1 MRIMNYIIT
10 FKVGF
15 ISTNKLLSI
24 FINLLDGLLDR
35 IHRLKPDYI
44 FEFGHWSFNK

>member
-1 MRIMNYIIT
+1 MNYIIT

-24 FINLLDGLLDR
+24 FINLLDGLTV
-35 IHRLKPDYI
+35 
-44 FEFGHWSFNK
+44 